1 MAALNLVRLL
11 LARKASR
18 CCRLERGQR
27 VVSVFAALPA
37 ARVADLKKRRLE
49 PLDRWVKA
57 RMDALWAEI
66 AAAEARTDMPPGAL
80 QEMRMSFTHLHVAVD
95 VAARTVECAAW

>member
-1 MAALNLVRLL
+1 
-11 LARKASR
+11 
-18 CCRLERGQR
+18 
-27 VVSVFAALPA
+27 
-37 ARVADLKKRRLE
+37 
-49 PLDRWVKA
+49 
-57 RMDALWAEI
+57 MDALWAEI